1 MPDIDPNAG
10 PAFDLVIRGGTIVDG
25 TGRDRFTGDVGVKD
39 GLIAEVGTIAGHGAE
54 EIDAAGKIVTPG
66 FVDIHT
72 HYDGQATWD
81 QEMAPSSWH
90 GVTTVVMG
98 NCGVGFA
105 PARPDQHDWLIGLME
120 GVEDIPG
127 TALAEGITWNWES
140 FPEYLDELEKLP
152 RTVDVGTHV
161 PHGSVRA
168 YVLGEREGPGAAP
181 TEEDIEQMG
190 KIVEEGVRAGAL
202 GFSTSRTVLHK
213 DIDGVLV
220 PGTTATAE
228 ELVELGR
235 AMARAGHGVFEMA
248 SDLQRDWNEFEWMGN
263 LSRET
268 GLPVTFAALQSI
280 AKELPLEEQIATMRA
295 ENDNGA
301 NIVAQI
307 ALRGNGIIMA
317 WQGTVNPFTFRPGW
331 QAIKDLPWAEQKAKL
346 LDPAFKAQLL
356 SEANDYS
363 EAPQD
368 ILPVVAVIT
377 QGWALQYEMDPD
389 FDYEPDAS
397 ASVNARAVAA
407 GIDPQEYAY
416 DMLCRDDGTG
426 FIYLPILNYADGN
439 LDFLHPL
446 QHADDTVN
454 SLSDGGAH
462 CGTICDAASPTFML
476 QHWVR
481 DRKRGDRISLEN
493 AIKRQ
498 CSDTARLYGLEDRGI
513 IAPGYLADLNVIDM
527 DALQLGRPWLAFDL
541 PAGGRRLLQK
551 AEGYV
556 ATIKGGEVTFRNG
569 TWTGAA
575 PGGLIRGPQGARLAE
590 AAE

>member
-1 MPDIDPNAG
+1 M
-10 PAFDLVIRGGTIVDG
+10 PAFDLIIRNGTIVDG
-25 TGRDRFTGDVGVKD
+25 TGHDRFTGDIAIKD
-39 GLIAEVGTIAGHGAE
+39 GLIAQVGEVRGDAAE
-54 EIDAAGKIVTPG
+54 EIDAGGKVVTPG

-105 PARPDQHDWLIGLME
+105 PAHPDRHNWLIGLME

-127 TALAEGITWNWES
+127 TALAEGMKWDWET
-140 FPEYLDELEKLP
+140 FPEYLDALEKLP
-152 RTVDVGTHV
+152 RTVDLGTHV
-161 PHGSVRA
+161 PHGAVRA
-168 YVLGEREGPGAAP
+168 YVLGDRERPGAIP
-181 TEEDIEQMG
+181 TPEDIEAMG

-202 GFSTSRTVLHK
+202 GFSTSRTVLHRS
-213 DIDGVLV
+213 IDGEVV

-228 ELVELGR
+228 ELVGIGR
-235 AMARAGHGVFEMA
+235 AMGRAGHGVFEMA
-248 SDLQRDWNEFEWMGN
+248 SDMMREWNEFGWMGQ

-307 ALRGNGIIMA
+307 ALRGNGIVMA
-317 WQGTVNPFTFRPGW
+317 WQGTVHPFRLKPSW
-331 QAIKDLPWAEQKAKL
+331 QEIAELPWEQQKARL
-346 LDPAFKAQLL
+346 LDPAFKAKLL
-356 SEANDYS
+356 AEPNDFSEVN
-363 EAPQD
+363 QD
-368 ILPVVAVIT
+368 IIGLIMVVCG
-377 QGWALQYEMDPD
+377 GWTMQFEMDPD
-389 FDYEPDAS
+389 FDYEPQAEAS
-397 ASVNARAVAA
+397 IATRAAASGVSP
-407 GIDPQEYAY
+407 DEYAY
-416 DMLCRDDGTG
+416 DLLCRDDGKG
-426 FIYLPILNYADGN
+426 FIYLPLLNYADGN
-439 LDFLHPL
+439 LDFLEEL
-446 QHADDTVN
+446 QAADDTVN

-481 DRKRGDRISLEN
+481 DRKRGGRVSLEH
-493 AIKRQ
+493 AVKRQ
-498 CSDTARLYGLEDRGI
+498 CLDTARLYGLEDRGV

-527 DALQLGRPWLAFDL
+527 ERLKLGKPWLAFDL
-541 PAGGRRLLQK
+541 PAGGKRLLQK

-556 ATIKGGEVTFRNG
+556 CTIKNGVVTFREG
-569 TWTGAA
+569 EWTGEA
-575 PGGLIRGPQGARLAE
+575 PGGLIRGPQRAELAE

>member
-1 MPDIDPNAG
+1 MAQY
-10 PAFDLVIRGGTIVDG
+10 DLIIRGGTIVDG
-25 TGRDRFTGDVGVKD
+25 TGAPAFGGDVAVKD
-39 GLIAEVGTIAGHGAE
+39 GLIAAVGRIDGSATR
-54 EIDAAGKIVTPG
+54 EIDASGKVVAPG

-105 PARPDQHDWLIGLME
+105 PAKPDRHDWLISLME

-127 TALAEGITWNWES
+127 TALSEGITWDWET
-140 FPEYLDELEKLP
+140 FPEYLDALEKMP
-152 RTVDVGTHV
+152 RTVDIGTHV
-161 PHGSVRA
+161 PHGAVRA
-168 YVLGEREGPGAAP
+168 YVLGDREQPGAVP
-181 TEEDIEQMG
+181 TEEDIKAMSD
-190 KIVEEGVRAGAL
+190 IVEEGVRAGAL

-213 DIDGVLV
+213 SVDGELV

-228 ELVELGR
+228 ELVAIGKAMGR
-235 AMARAGHGVFEMA
+235 AKDAGGHAVFEMA
-248 SDLQRDWNEFEWMGN
+248 SDLQRDWNEFEWMGR
-263 LSRET
+263 LSREA
-268 GLPVTFAALQSI
+268 GIPVTFAALESI
-280 AKELPLEEQIATMRA
+280 QKEMPLKEQIETMRA

-317 WQGTVNPFTFRPGW
+317 WQGTVNPFAFRPSW
-331 QAIKDLPWAEQKAKL
+331 QAIAELPWEEQKAKL
-346 LDPAFKAQLL
+346 LDPAFKKQLL

-363 EAPQD
+363 EAPMD
-368 ILPVVAVIT
+368 IIGVVMVIT

-389 FDYEPDAS
+389 FDYEPDAT
-397 ASVNARAVAA
+397 ASVNARAQAA
-407 GIDPQEYAY
+407 GVDPQEYAY
-416 DMLCRDDGTG
+416 DMLCREDATG

-476 QHWVR
+476 EHWVR
-481 DRKRGDRISLEN
+481 DRKRGDRITLEN

-498 CSDTARLYGLEDRGI
+498 CRDTAVLYGLEDRGV

-527 DALQLGRPWLAFDL
+527 ERLKLGRPWLAFDL
-541 PAGGRRLLQK
+541 PAGGKRLLQK
-551 AEGYV
+551 ADGY
-556 ATIKGGEVTFRNG
+556 ACTIKSGEVTFEEG
-569 TWTGAA
+569 TWTGAV
-575 PGGLIRGPQGARLAE
+575 PGSLIRGPQRAELAE

>member
-1 MPDIDPNAG
+1 MAQ
-10 PAFDLVIRGGTIVDG
+10 FDLIIRGGTIVDG
-25 TGRDRFTGDVGVKD
+25 TGADRFTGDVAVKD
-39 GLIAEVGTIAGHGAE
+39 GVIAAIGHIDGDAAR
-54 EIDAAGKIVTPG
+54 EIDASGKIVAPG

-105 PARPDQHDWLIGLME
+105 PAKPDRHEWLISLME

-127 TALAEGITWNWES
+127 TALAEGITWDWET
-140 FPEYLDELEKLP
+140 FPQYLDALEKMP
-152 RTVDVGTHV
+152 RSIDIGTHV
-161 PHGSVRA
+161 PHGAVRA
-168 YVLGEREGPGAAP
+168 YVLGDREQPGAVP
-181 TEEDIEQMG
+181 TAEDIKAMSD
-190 KIVEEGVRAGAL
+190 IVEEGVRAGAL

-213 DIDGVLV
+213 SVDGELV
-220 PGTTATAE
+220 PGTTATPE
-228 ELVELGR
+228 ELVAIGHAMGR
-235 AMARAGHGVFEMA
+235 AKDAGGHAVFEMA
-248 SDLQRDWNEFEWMGN
+248 SDLQRDWNEFEWMGK
-263 LSRET
+263 LSREA
-268 GLPVTFAALQSI
+268 GIPVTFAALESI
-280 AKELPLEEQIATMRA
+280 AKEMPLKEQIETMRA

-301 NIVAQI
+301 QIVAQI

-317 WQGTVNPFTFRPGW
+317 WQGTVNPFAFRPSW
-331 QAIKDLPWAEQKAKL
+331 QAIKDLAWKEQKARL
-346 LDPAFKAQLL
+346 LDPAFKRQLL

-363 EAPQD
+363 EAPKD
-368 ILPVVAVIT
+368 ILGVVMVIT

-407 GIDPQEYAY
+407 GVDPQEYAY
-416 DMLCRDDGTG
+416 DMLCREDATG

-476 QHWVR
+476 EHWVR
-481 DRKRGDRISLEN
+481 DRKRGERITLEN

-498 CSDTARLYGLEDRGI
+498 CRDTAVLYGLDDRGVL
-513 IAPGYLADLNVIDM
+513 APGFLADINVIDM
-527 DALQLGRPWLAFDL
+527 DAIKLGRPWLAFDL
-541 PAGGRRLLQK
+541 PAGGKRLLQK
-551 AEGYV
+551 ADGYV
-556 ATIKGGEVTFRNG
+556 CTIKGGEVTFENG
-569 TWTGAA
+569 TWTGAT
-575 PGGLIRGPQGARLAE
+575 PGGLIRGPQRAALAE

>member
-1 MPDIDPNAG
+1 MAQ
-10 PAFDLVIRGGTIVDG
+10 FDLIIRGGTIVDG
-25 TGRDRFTGDVGVKD
+25 TGADRFTGDVAVKD
-39 GLIAEVGTIAGHGAE
+39 GVIAAIGQIDGDAAR
-54 EIDAAGKIVTPG
+54 EIDASGKIVAPG

-105 PARPDQHDWLIGLME
+105 PAKPDRHEWLISLME

-127 TALAEGITWNWES
+127 TALAEGITWDWET
-140 FPEYLDELEKLP
+140 FPQYLDALEKMP
-152 RTVDVGTHV
+152 RSIDIGTHV
-161 PHGSVRA
+161 PHGAVRA
-168 YVLGEREGPGAAP
+168 YVLGDREQPGAVP
-181 TEEDIEQMG
+181 TAEDIKAMSD
-190 KIVEEGVRAGAL
+190 IVEEGVRAGAL

-213 DIDGVLV
+213 SVDGELV
-220 PGTTATAE
+220 PGTTATPE
-228 ELVELGR
+228 ELVAIGHAMGR
-235 AMARAGHGVFEMA
+235 AKDAGGHAVFEMA
-248 SDLQRDWNEFEWMGN
+248 SDLQRDWNEFEWMGK
-263 LSRET
+263 LSREA
-268 GLPVTFAALQSI
+268 GIPVTFAALESI
-280 AKELPLEEQIATMRA
+280 AKEMPLKEQIETMRA

-301 NIVAQI
+301 QIVAQI

-317 WQGTVNPFTFRPGW
+317 WQGTVNPFAFRPSW
-331 QAIKDLPWAEQKAKL
+331 QAIKDLAWEEQKARL
-346 LDPAFKAQLL
+346 LDPAFKQQLL

-363 EAPQD
+363 EAPKD
-368 ILPVVAVIT
+368 ILGVVMVIT

-397 ASVNARAVAA
+397 ASVNARAIAA
-407 GIDPQEYAY
+407 GVDPQEYAY
-416 DMLCRDDGTG
+416 DMLCREDATG

-476 QHWVR
+476 EHWVR
-481 DRKRGDRISLEN
+481 DRRRGERITLEN

-498 CSDTARLYGLEDRGI
+498 CRDTAVLYGLDDRGVL
-513 IAPGYLADLNVIDM
+513 APGFLADINVIDM
-527 DALQLGRPWLAFDL
+527 DAIKLGRPWLAFDL
-541 PAGGRRLLQK
+541 PAGGKRLLQK
-551 AEGYV
+551 ADGYV
-556 ATIKGGEVTFRNG
+556 CTIKGGEVTFENG
-569 TWTGAA
+569 TWTGAT
-575 PGGLIRGPQGARLAE
+575 PGGLIRGPQRAALAE

>member
-1 MPDIDPNAG
+1 MAQ
-10 PAFDLVIRGGTIVDG
+10 FDLIIRGGTIVDG
-25 TGRDRFTGDVGVKD
+25 TGADRFNGDVAVKD
-39 GLIAEVGTIAGHGAE
+39 GVIAAIGHIDGDAAR
-54 EIDAAGKIVTPG
+54 EIDASGKIVAPG

-105 PARPDQHDWLIGLME
+105 PAKPDRHEWLISLME

-127 TALAEGITWNWES
+127 TALAEGITWDWET
-140 FPEYLDELEKLP
+140 FPQYLDALEKMP
-152 RTVDVGTHV
+152 RSIDIGTHV
-161 PHGSVRA
+161 PHGAVRA
-168 YVLGEREGPGAAP
+168 YVLGDREQPGAVP
-181 TEEDIEQMG
+181 TAEDIKAMSD
-190 KIVEEGVRAGAL
+190 IVEEGVRAGAL

-213 DIDGVLV
+213 SVDGELV
-220 PGTTATAE
+220 PGTTATPE
-228 ELVELGR
+228 ELVAIGHAMGR
-235 AMARAGHGVFEMA
+235 AKDAGGHAVFEMA
-248 SDLQRDWNEFEWMGN
+248 SDLQRDWNEFEWMGK
-263 LSRET
+263 LSREA
-268 GLPVTFAALQSI
+268 GIPVTFAALESI
-280 AKELPLEEQIATMRA
+280 AKEMPLKEQIETMRA

-301 NIVAQI
+301 QIVAQI

-317 WQGTVNPFTFRPGW
+317 WQGTVNPFAFRPSW
-331 QAIKDLPWAEQKAKL
+331 QAIKDLAWEEQKARL
-346 LDPAFKAQLL
+346 LDPAFKQQLL

-363 EAPQD
+363 EAPKD
-368 ILPVVAVIT
+368 ILGVVMVIT

-397 ASVNARAVAA
+397 ASVNARAIAA
-407 GIDPQEYAY
+407 GVDPQEYAY
-416 DMLCRDDGTG
+416 DMLCREDATG

-476 QHWVR
+476 EHWVR
-481 DRKRGDRISLEN
+481 DRKRGERITLEN

-498 CSDTARLYGLEDRGI
+498 CRDTAVLYGLDDRGVL
-513 IAPGYLADLNVIDM
+513 APGFLADINVIDM
-527 DALQLGRPWLAFDL
+527 DAIKLGRPWLAFDL
-541 PAGGRRLLQK
+541 PAGGKRLLQK
-551 AEGYV
+551 ADGYV
-556 ATIKGGEVTFRNG
+556 CTIKGGEVTFENG
-569 TWTGAA
+569 TWTGAT
-575 PGGLIRGPQGARLAE
+575 PGGLIRGPQRAALAE